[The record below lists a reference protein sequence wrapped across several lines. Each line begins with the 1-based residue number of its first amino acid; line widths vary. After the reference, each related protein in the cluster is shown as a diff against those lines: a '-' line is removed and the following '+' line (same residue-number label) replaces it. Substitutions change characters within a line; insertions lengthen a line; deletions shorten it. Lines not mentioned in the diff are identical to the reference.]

1 MDYAVI
7 LLFNNVSEE
16 NINSIILNISK
27 ETRNNYMVE
36 NNISPHLSISLFEYN
51 ESVDKI
57 IKIIEENKNK
67 FKKDLIKIASFG
79 VFNPNVLFLSP
90 VFDKNLSNSNKNIIE
105 ILNQIKN
112 IIFNK
117 FYIENN
123 WVPHIS
129 LGVKLEQ
136 NELLNG
142 IKILTKCFN
151 PMGIEINRI
160 GLVEC
165 NPYKEIKIWDL

>member
-36 NNISPHLSISLFEYN
+36 NNIPPHLSISLFEYN

-57 IKIIEENKNK
+57 IKIIEVNKNK

-90 VFDKNLSNSNKNIIE
+90 VFDNNLSNSNK
-105 ILNQIKN
+105 ILLK
-112 IIFNK
+112 
-117 FYIENN
+117 Y
-123 WVPHIS
+123 
-129 LGVKLEQ
+129 
-136 NELLNG
+136 
-142 IKILTKCFN
+142 
-151 PMGIEINRI
+151 
-160 GLVEC
+160 
-165 NPYKEIKIWDL
+165 

>member
-1 MDYAVI
+1 M
-7 LLFNNVSEE
+7 
-16 NINSIILNISK
+16 K
-27 ETRNNYMVE
+27 
-36 NNISPHLSISLFEYN
+36 
-51 ESVDKI
+51 K
-57 IKIIEENKNK
+57 IKINL
-67 FKKDLIKIASFG
+67 KKDLIKIASFG
-79 VFNPNVLFLSP
+79 IFNPSVLFLSP
-90 VFDKNLSNSNKNIIE
+90 VFDNNLSNSNKNIIN
-105 ILNQIKN
+105 ILNQIEN

-129 LGVKLEQ
+129 LGVKLNE

-142 IKILTKCFN
+142 IKILSKCFK
-151 PMGIEINRI
+151 PIGIEINRI